1 MILIVGAGIAGLALA
16 IALGRKGIE
25 CELVEREPLWTTVG
39 GGITLYPN
47 GIRALRTLGLADAVC
62 EGGAVVETIRSTDR
76 LGRVLGEMPGQVW
89 PGLGPTVAIHRPEL
103 QRLLVEAA
111 SDVPIRMGTSVAALR
126 VERGGVD
133 VDFADGSSGHFDI
146 VVGAD
151 GIRSDLRER
160 FFSPSSP
167 RYVGQ
172 MYWRATVL
180 ERVVTCATMAFDD
193 DRYVALIPVGGS
205 RVYLGAQLHREAP
218 LDPDGCDP
226 REALEAHFGDYE
238 GPVREAFGLLDD
250 DLHFGPAREIERDE
264 WRAGRVVLV
273 GDAAHA
279 CSPTLAQGGSL
290 AIEDAVVLAEVLS
303 SAGAGRTQRAHVL
316 DEALDAFVARREPR
330 ARWVRER
337 THHQIRLLNQ
347 GSAHEELEA
356 SLEATYA
363 MLRREI

>member
-226 REALEAHFGDYE
+226 REAL
-238 GPVREAFGLLDD
+238 
-250 DLHFGPAREIERDE
+250 
-264 WRAGRVVLV
+264 
-273 GDAAHA
+273 
-279 CSPTLAQGGSL
+279 
-290 AIEDAVVLAEVLS
+290 
-303 SAGAGRTQRAHVL
+303 
-316 DEALDAFVARREPR
+316 
-330 ARWVRER
+330 
-337 THHQIRLLNQ
+337 
-347 GSAHEELEA
+347 
-356 SLEATYA
+356 
-363 MLRREI
+363 